1 MSTTPEVTSASV
13 GSIAARG
20 LRDPASL
27 TLDEIKKVCA
37 SALTQRPNRVKKA
50 LTAIASVFG
59 AKPSD

>member
-1 MSTTPEVTSASV
+1 MTTEVTSSSV

-37 SALTQRPNRVKKA
+37 SALSQRPNVVKRL
-50 LTAIASVFG
+50 LTAASAVFG
-59 AKPSD
+59 TKAP